1 MEKVR
6 KAAFSRRRLPKQ
18 PICAKVEVGGIAMK
32 LLIATQNPGKA
43 REFRFLLAPL
53 ETYLCFPFE
62 LGLEVKVV
70 EDGDTYN
77 DNARLK
83 ALAYTHASGLLTLAD
98 DSGLEV
104 DALGGAP
111 GIRSARYALGR
122 DADRAMALLTQLRDV
137 PWEQRT
143 ARFRCVIVVATP
155 TRELYSAE
163 GICEGQIAFEP
174 AGQGGFGYDPIFYL
188 PDRGCM
194 MAQLPQEEKNRIS
207 HRARAIEAAMP
218 TLHRLLRSPVS

>member
-1 MEKVR
+1 
-6 KAAFSRRRLPKQ
+6 
-18 PICAKVEVGGIAMK
+18 MK

-43 REFRFLLAPL
+43 REFRLLLASL
-53 ETYLCFPFE
+53 EAYLCFPFE
-62 LGLEVKVV
+62 LGLEVEVA

-83 ALAYTHASGLLTLAD
+83 ALAYMRASGLLTLAD

-111 GIRSARYALGR
+111 GIRSARYALGH
-122 DADRAMALLTQLRDV
+122 DADRVMALLTQLRDV

-143 ARFRCVIVVATP
+143 ARFRCVIVVVTP

-188 PDRGCM
+188 PDRDCM
-194 MAQLPQEEKNRIS
+194 MAQLPQEEKNRIG

-218 TLHRLLRSPVS
+218 TLHRLLRSPLF